1 MNKNYGWAAVRS
13 RPRPIEEH
21 SDTNEKS
28 DQTNKFLPVWVWLI
42 VLVQIVLVLVF
53 SAGTAMSPADFI
65 PEVSELNYVTQL
77 YITRNIAVAIGIIVA
92 LLLRS
97 HKGLLTILIVR
108 VLTDIS
114 DVITVYALNVEV
126 IKSSVPVVVVLLIVP
141 ALLAIAYL
149 KKRIY

>member
-1 MNKNYGWAAVRS
+1 M
-13 RPRPIEEH
+13 
-21 SDTNEKS
+21 NEKS

-53 SAGTAMSPADFI
+53 SVGTAMNPADFI

-77 YITRNIAVAIGIIVA
+77 YITRNIAVAMGIVVA
-92 LLLRS
+92 VLLRS

-114 DVITVYALNVEV
+114 DVTTVYALNVEE
-126 IKSSVPVVVVLLIVP
+126 IKSSVPMVVVLLIVP

-149 KKRIY
+149 WKRIY